1 MSLIYSV
8 LKPLLRAAKPKRAA
22 MTRNDWMIQAKKIQS
37 NFSLV
42 LPEISGY
49 EIQEVINEGRQC
61 VIISRPENHHQKAVV
76 YYAGGGYIR
85 YQLPNRKSI
94 RHYIEETGMDMWIPL
109 YPLFP
114 DNTMFDA
121 VKFGYALHQE
131 MHAIYSAENIA
142 WLGFSAGANL
152 IMGLGRYLVHKNYE
166 LPMPN
171 IIISV
176 SGCNLHISE
185 ESRERM
191 KQLEQKDVIF
201 PPNQIELFK
210 PIFDPDGTLPHY
222 ITGCASKD
230 DYTGFPRIVLL
241 YGSDEIFSAEALE
254 YEKAFRR
261 CGVKDYRIH
270 IEPNAFHAYP
280 AFTFTPEGKKGEN
293 QIIKYLNHERSHYY
307 DK

>member
-8 LKPLLRAAKPKRAA
+8 LKPVLRIAKPKRAS
-22 MTRNDWMIQAKKIQS
+22 MTRNDWIIQARKMQS
-37 NFSLV
+37 NFSFV

-49 EIQEVINEGRQC
+49 EAHEIMCEGCRC
-61 VIISRPENHHQKAVV
+61 AVISRPENHHQKAVV

-85 YQLPNRKSI
+85 YQLPNVKSI
-94 RHYIEETGMDMWIPL
+94 RHYIKETGMDMWIPL

-121 VKFGYALHQE
+121 VKFGYALHQKMLE
-131 MHAIYSAENIA
+131 TYPAENIA

-166 LPMPN
+166 LPMPD

-185 ESRERM
+185 ESRKRM
-191 KQLEQKDVIF
+191 EQLEQKDVIF
-201 PPNQIELFK
+201 PKNQMELFK
-210 PIFDPDGTLPHY
+210 PIFDPDGTLPY
-222 ITGCASKD
+222 FITGCASKD
-230 DYTGFPRIVLL
+230 DYTRFPKTILI
-241 YGSDEIFSAEALE
+241 YGGDEIFSAEAPE

-261 CGVKDYRIH
+261 CGVRDYKIH

-280 AFTFTPEGKKGEN
+280 VFTFTPEGKKGEN
-293 QIIKYLNHERSHYY
+293 QIIEYLKPRKES
-307 DK
+307 